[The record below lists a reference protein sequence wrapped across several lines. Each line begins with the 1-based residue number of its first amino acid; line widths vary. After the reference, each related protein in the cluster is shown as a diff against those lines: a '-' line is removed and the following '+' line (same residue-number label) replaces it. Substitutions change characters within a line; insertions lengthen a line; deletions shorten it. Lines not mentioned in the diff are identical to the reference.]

1 MQPASSRR
9 EFLALVGALMLERQ
23 AHAEGEEVIR
33 FEDFKPFNPERPLM
47 IWDELSSWITPNDQ
61 IFFVA
66 HYGYPEVN
74 AAGWQLEIGGLV
86 DKPRSISLDAIKS
99 RPKKEYTAT
108 IECSGNGPAG
118 GLIGNAKWT
127 GTPLAPILRE
137 SGLKPEAVEVVFFA
151 ADEGTEKIRGAD
163 YKQHFARSLPLPDA
177 LKETVLLGYEF
188 NGQPLTNKHGA
199 PVRLIVPGWYG
210 IAWVKWLQRIELHD
224 RKYLGRF
231 MGRDYVTIRG
241 EKRGEETIWRE
252 TSVGKMNLKS
262 VVARAAKV
270 AGGDIRLSGAAWSDG
285 TPLRTV
291 EVRIDDGQWMPAKLT
306 AHKDTPFA
314 WTWWTYD
321 WKKPSAG
328 DHTVSARVTDSR
340 GKVQPA
346 PDDPFIALKK
356 TYWEA
361 NQFAVRK
368 IKIQG

>member
-1 MQPASSRR
+1 
-9 EFLALVGALMLERQ
+9 
-23 AHAEGEEVIR
+23 
-33 FEDFKPFNPERPLM
+33 
-47 IWDELSSWITPNDQ
+47 
-61 IFFVA
+61 
-66 HYGYPEVN
+66 
-74 AAGWQLEIGGLV
+74 
-86 DKPRSISLDAIKS
+86 
-99 RPKKEYTAT
+99 
-108 IECSGNGPAG
+108 
-118 GLIGNAKWT
+118 
-127 GTPLAPILRE
+127 
-137 SGLKPEAVEVVFFA
+137 
-151 ADEGTEKIRGAD
+151 
-163 YKQHFARSLPLPDA
+163 
-177 LKETVLLGYEF
+177 
-188 NGQPLTNKHGA
+188 
-199 PVRLIVPGWYG
+199 VRLIVPGWYG

-241 EKRGEETIWRE
+241 EKHGEETIWRE